1 MNVLIFLEQRVLLY
15 MADTRD
21 REANEIIFPQTLD
34 FVNMVR
40 VNSAGLNTCLT
51 LQNIPVLHSSTSTKI
66 IA

>member
-1 MNVLIFLEQRVLLY
+1 MTN
-15 MADTRD
+15 TRD

-40 VNSAGLNTCLT
+40 INSASLNTCLT
-51 LQNIPVLHSSTSTKI
+51 LQNITALHLSTSSQI